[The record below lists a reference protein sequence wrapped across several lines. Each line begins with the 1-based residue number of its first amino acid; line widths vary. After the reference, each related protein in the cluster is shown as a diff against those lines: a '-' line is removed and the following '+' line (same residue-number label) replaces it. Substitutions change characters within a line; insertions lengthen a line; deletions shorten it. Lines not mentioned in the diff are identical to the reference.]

1 MSLKYI
7 AGAGIA
13 VLALTTYFSG
23 SISEGFMLGISL
35 IMLGLIP
42 GYTLLTFLM
51 KDLEELEKT
60 ILGFFIGIC
69 STAILLYYLNFL
81 GIASIKP
88 AFSYGIGI
96 ICLALLIFKTI
107 KRPGKAQ

>member
-1 MSLKYI
+1 MSLKYL

-35 IMLGLIP
+35 VMLGLIP

-60 ILGFFIGIC
+60 VLGFFIGIC
-69 STAILLYYLNFL
+69 STAMLLYYLNFI

-88 AFSYGIGI
+88 VFSYSIGI
-96 ICLALLIFKTI
+96 ICLALLAVKKFKQP
-107 KRPGKAQ
+107 KKVQ